1 MKTVVSIASVV
12 LLAAGT
18 LAAQQA
24 SPLPPS
30 PRGTA
35 AMQVGG
41 SWVDQNGEQVYR
53 NGKWIVVD
61 YGRPILRG
69 RTNIFGK
76 GADYGKKVS
85 DDQPVWRAGANQ
97 NTRIK
102 TEVPLTIGGKALA
115 PGEYSMFVQ
124 LKEGAWT
131 LVLSNQPYQDKYDP
145 NDKVKS
151 WGHYNYDPKFD
162 LVRVPMKMRTMDT
175 SCEQF
180 TIEFVNVTPQSATLA
195 MRWDTQMA
203 SVDLKIG

>member
-1 MKTVVSIASVV
+1 MKRLILTAMALGLATAGVV
-12 LLAAGT
+12 
-18 LAAQQA
+18 AQQA
-24 SPLPPS
+24 APMPPS

-69 RTNIFGK
+69 RANIFGK

-85 DDQPVWRAGANQ
+85 DQQPVWRAGANQ
-97 NTRIK
+97 TTRIK
-102 TEVPLTIGGKALA
+102 TDVPLTIGGKALA
-115 PGEYSMFVQ
+115 AGEYSMFVA

-131 LVLSNQPYQDKYDP
+131 LVLSNQPYQEKYDP

-162 LVRVPMKMRTMDT
+162 IVRVPMKMRTMDL

-180 TIEFVNVTPQSATLA
+180 TIEFVNVTPQGATLA
-195 MRWDTQMA
+195 MWWDTQLA
-203 SVDLKIG
+203 SVDVKIG